1 VRVGRRN
8 LYWVPYNEEMNRADQ
23 LAATIPAPAQLLS
36 TNRAQPL
43 VDRIAGR
50 LGQPV
55 QRNRGRK
62 QQVDLVLLTDQQ

>member
-1 VRVGRRN
+1 LQIVARRWSAPVEVRRQGFEPHPRS
-8 LYWVPYNEEMNRADQ
+8 
-23 LAATIPAPAQLLS
+23 AQLLS

-43 VDRIAGR
+43 VDRTAGR

-62 QQVDLVLLTDQQ
+62 QQADLVLLTDQQ

>member
-1 VRVGRRN
+1 VR
-8 LYWVPYNEEMNRADQ
+8 L
-23 LAATIPAPAQLLS
+23 LKCAARVSNPGPAPAQLLS
-36 TNRAQPL
+36 TNRVQPL